1 MSPAIV
7 IRPQFYPS
15 KQVQNPPK
23 PRKFEPYFLLARASE
38 PFLPDQPS
46 LLLNLSGS
54 FRVRD
59 GRDQTVLGL
68 SRRGQG
74 LLAYLAT
81 APAMRAERGRLAD
94 LLWSD
99 RAEAQTRASL
109 RQELSLLRRA
119 LPDGVL
125 NADRQSVW
133 LDPGLVRLEAGG
145 GTFLDGFDLR
155 SEGFEDWLR
164 QARSGASDAAE
175 VSRPSQKHDRPSL
188 AVLPFE
194 ELGAHDSDMFADG
207 VVEEITGALSRV
219 HEFHVIARQ
228 SAFALRGERL
238 GMLDV
243 AARLGADYVV
253 GGTVR
258 RSDDRVRIAVQ
269 LISGSAGHALW
280 SERFDDRID
289 DLFDL
294 QDRIAAK
301 MAGQVAPNLRF
312 AEIARTRNIPPK
324 DRSAYEMMLSALPHF
339 WSHTREG
346 NLEALRWLEK
356 AIASSPEFGPA
367 LALRAWCLSQE
378 HAYMYS
384 EDPARDRERA
394 LDAIELAA
402 RHVGEHAPSLTA
414 LAASISM
421 STTDL
426 DRANHYIDRALT
438 LDPNSAWAWMRRGWA
453 RAYVGD
459 AGGTLAAISRA
470 EALSPLDPLRFNMIL
485 ARAAAHYH
493 WMRDDTST
501 GSGGAQ
507 EAVRLIHEA
516 MRLNPR
522 AKWINRMLASACHYA
537 GDSLGSHDAS
547 RRLLEAYP
555 HLTIRYLKEALPKA
569 GFVNEDFGGLIE
581 AGIPAK

>member
-1 MSPAIV
+1 M
-7 IRPQFYPS
+7 
-15 KQVQNPPK
+15 
-23 PRKFEPYFLLARASE
+23 
-38 PFLPDQPS
+38 FLPDQPS
-46 LLLNLSGS
+46 LLLTLSGS
-54 FRVRD
+54 FRARD
-59 GRDQTVLGL
+59 ARDQSLLGL

-81 APAMRAERGRLAD
+81 APGMRAERGRLAD

-99 RAEAQTRASL
+99 RAEAQARASL
-109 RQELSLLRRA
+109 RQELSLLRRT

-125 NADRQSVW
+125 GADRQSVW
-133 LDPGLVRLEAGG
+133 LNPGQVRLDARGG
-145 GTFLDGFDLR
+145 IFLDGFDLP

-164 QARSGASDAAE
+164 QERSSAYDATE
-175 VSRPSQKHDRPSL
+175 IPRPLQNHDRPSL

-194 ELGAHDSDMFADG
+194 ELGARDSDMFADG

-238 GMLDV
+238 GMLEV
-243 AARLGADYVV
+243 AARLRADYVV
-253 GGTVR
+253 AGSVR
-258 RSDDRVRIAVQ
+258 RSGDRVRIAVQ
-269 LISGSAGHALW
+269 LISGSTGHALW

-301 MAGQVAPNLRF
+301 VAGQVAPNLRF
-312 AEIARTRNIPPK
+312 AEIARTRNKPPK

-346 NLEALRWLEK
+346 NLKALEWLEK
-356 AIASSPEFGPA
+356 ASAANPEFGPA

-384 EDPARDRERA
+384 KDPARALERA
-394 LDAIELAA
+394 LEAIERAA
-402 RHVGEHAPSLTA
+402 RHVGDHAPSLTA

-426 DRANHYIDRALT
+426 DRANHYIDRALS

-459 AGGTLAAISRA
+459 AASTLAAVSRA
-470 EALSPLDPLRFNMIL
+470 EALSPLDPFRFNMIL

-493 WMRDDTST
+493 WMRDDTAT
-501 GSGGAQ
+501 ASGGAQ

-516 MRLNPR
+516 MRLNPK
-522 AKWINRMLASACHYA
+522 AIWINRMLASACYYA
-537 GDSLGSHDAS
+537 GDSRGSHDAS
-547 RRLLEAYP
+547 RKLLEAYP

-569 GFVNEDFGGLIE
+569 AFVDEDFGCLVE
-581 AGIPAK
+581 AGIPHG